1 MEWNAQSRPVNVYV
15 LVVVFC
21 RQIKKKLTKIVG
33 FLKIAAELQLVVHKR
48 LQKNNVL

>member
-1 MEWNAQSRPVNVYV
+1 MHNHV
-15 LVVVFC
+15 LSTFTSWLLYFADKL
-21 RQIKKKLTKIVG
+21 KKKLTKIVG